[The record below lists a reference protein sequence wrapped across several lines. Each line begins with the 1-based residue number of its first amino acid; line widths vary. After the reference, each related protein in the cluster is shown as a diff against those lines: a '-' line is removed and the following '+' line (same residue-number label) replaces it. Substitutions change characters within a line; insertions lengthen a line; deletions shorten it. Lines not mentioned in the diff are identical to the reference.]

1 MGMWQYLIL
10 SNALI
15 PCVFVIKSQVLRD
28 EVEPIAAH
36 AGNENIAALLFAPHV
51 SNFTLWKH
59 LVGGCAVLIEL
70 KNRTFLCTQI
80 LILYLGDN
88 IFAPLRG
95 QKRF

>member
-10 SNALI
+10 SDALI
-15 PCVFVIKSQVLRD
+15 PRVFVIEPQVLRD

-36 AGNENIAALLFAPHV
+36 AGNENIAALPFVPHV

-70 KNRTFLCTQI
+70 KNRTS
-80 LILYLGDN
+80 
-88 IFAPLRG
+88 
-95 QKRF
+95 